1 VKQRNNYVK
10 SKKAGEDP
18 ATMWQEISKLI
29 KAYDSFLITT
39 HINPDGDA
47 IGSEAAL
54 KSYLEDIGKNV
65 IVVNS
70 SVTPDS
76 LAFLDPYGEIKV
88 FPRGIQK
95 DVLDSVDAV
104 FVLDVNN
111 WEHVGAFGKALRKSD
126 KPRICI
132 DHHVDASEDFAD
144 VMVTDTKFAA
154 TGMMVY
160 ELIQSMK
167 GNITRDIADA
177 VYSTIITDTGTF
189 RFSNTDSRALHMAA
203 ELSDLG
209 ANPHQLYRH
218 VFASKTWGTGRLL
231 GPVFN
236 TVQSAADG
244 RLAWITVTQEM
255 FKEAGATYDDSDG
268 FVDLVRAIKGVELV
282 LFFKEIPDSKIKVS
296 LRSNGRVDAYAIARG
311 FGGGG
316 HRMASGMKVDG
327 PMSDAIDTV
336 VAACLQVD
344 EVKNAPE

>member
-1 VKQRNNYVK
+1 
-10 SKKAGEDP
+10 
-18 ATMWQEISKLI
+18 MWRETSKLI
-29 KAYDSFLITT
+29 KAYDSFVITT

-54 KSYLEDIGKNV
+54 KAYLEDIGKQAT
-65 IVVNS
+65 IVNS
-70 SVTPDS
+70 SVTPES
-76 LAFLDPYGEIKV
+76 LAFLDPDGEIKV
-88 FPRGIQK
+88 FPRTVNK
-95 DVLDSVDAV
+95 EVLDDVDAV

-132 DHHVDASEDFAD
+132 DHHVDASDDFAD
-144 VMVTDTKFAA
+144 VMVTDTSYAA

-167 GNITRDIADA
+167 GKISRAVAEA
-177 VYSTIITDTGTF
+177 VYATIITDTGTF

-203 ELSDLG
+203 ELCDIG
-209 ANPHQLYRH
+209 ADPHQLYRR

-255 FKEAGATYDDSDG
+255 FREAGATYDDSDG

-282 LFFKEIPDSKIKVS
+282 LFFKEIPDGKIKVS
-296 LRSNGRVDAYAIARG
+296 LRSNGRADAYAIARG

-327 PMSDAIDTV
+327 PMNDAIDTV
-336 VAACLQVD
+336 VAACMQVD
-344 EVKNAPE
+344 EVRQGPE